1 MPLKVAAAFDKM
13 GPFLKEQGDALVK
26 KVGHTYHFE
35 IAPAKGKPAEFWTVD
50 LKNWSGSIK
59 PSKEGKADATFA
71 MVDQDAVDLFNGKL
85 NPQTAFMQGK
95 MKIKGNMQA
104 AMKFT
109 PDFFPKASLWSV
121 PSYIHSKSIPSYIHF
136 MPKV

>member
-1 MPLKVAAAFDKM
+1 MGEIDLLMPLKVAAAFDKM

-50 LKNWSGSIK
+50 LKNGSGSIK

-109 PDFFPKASLWSV
+109 PDLFPKASL
-121 PSYIHSKSIPSYIHF
+121 
-136 MPKV
+136 

>member
-1 MPLKVAAAFDKM
+1 
-13 GPFLKEQGDALVK
+13 
-26 KVGHTYHFE
+26 
-35 IAPAKGKPAEFWTVD
+35 
-50 LKNWSGSIK
+50 
-59 PSKEGKADATFA
+59 

-109 PDFFPKASLWSV
+109 PDFFPKASL
-121 PSYIHSKSIPSYIHF
+121 
-136 MPKV
+136 